1 MGKLELEGEK
11 LTLGLEPRTSTNTTA
26 TGELFARR
34 KNCHDYEKE
43 KDLILK

>member
-26 TGELFARR
+26 KGELFARK
-34 KNCHDYEKE
+34 KNCHDYGEE
-43 KDLILK
+43 KDSILK

>member
-26 TGELFARR
+26 KGELFAIT
-34 KNCHDYEKE
+34 KNCHDYGKE